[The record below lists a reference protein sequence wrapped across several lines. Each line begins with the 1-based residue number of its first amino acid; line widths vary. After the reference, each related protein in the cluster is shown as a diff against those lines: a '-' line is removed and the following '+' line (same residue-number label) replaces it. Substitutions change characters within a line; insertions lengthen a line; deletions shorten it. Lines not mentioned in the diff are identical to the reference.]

1 VWSDDDPE
9 VGRCL
14 LFRDR
19 LLADAADRARY
30 RARREQLAAQLWR
43 DVNFYAEAKGE
54 VIESVI
60 ARARETHER
69 NVI

>member
-1 VWSDDDPE
+1 MVDDDPE
-9 VGRCL
+9 VARCL
-14 LFRDR
+14 LFRDQLR
-19 LLADAADRARY
+19 ADAADRARY
-30 RARREQLAAQLWR
+30 QACKEQLAAQLWT

-60 ARARETHER
+60 AQARETHER